1 MAAMV
6 AMLVRAL
13 SQYYRQNN
21 CTGGDGTWGR
31 IMVFR
36 GLVLKGT
43 RLVGMVPKVMVLV
56 WMVLTRRYG
65 SEVFR
70 LCT

>member
-6 AMLVRAL
+6 AMLGRAL
-13 SQYYRQNN
+13 SQYYRKEN

-36 GLVLKGT
+36 GLVLEATK
-43 RLVGMVPKVMVLV
+43 LVGMVPGVMVLV
-56 WMVLTRRYG
+56 
-65 SEVFR
+65 
-70 LCT
+70 